1 MGRFMLRTVADVE
14 SWRTGWLDPPDPPD
28 PRCDRCEEVY
38 DGCAV
43 VPSEH
48 DDDICESCWEND
60 NA

>member
-14 SWRTGWLDPPDPPD
+14 SWRMGWLDPIDPT
-28 PRCDRCEEVY
+28 CDRCEEVY
-38 DGCAV
+38 DGCTV
-43 VPSEH
+43 VQCEH